1 MLLGLAPEADLG
13 NPESSLET
21 LAQTGSEAGSLD
33 LSGISEVDWRS
44 RNSGVK
50 DQTGCGACW
59 AFAASSAAE
68 ANHAIRNKLTTAPR
82 VSEQE
87 SLDCV
92 SNLGCDGG
100 GNPYYY
106 F

>member
-50 DQTGCGACW
+50 
-59 AFAASSAAE
+59 
-68 ANHAIRNKLTTAPR
+68 N
-82 VSEQE
+82 
-87 SLDCV
+87 
-92 SNLGCDGG
+92 
-100 GNPYYY
+100 
-106 F
+106 